1 MNEDE
6 IVGVINLNDNEI
18 ITLDEFV
25 LFFLIKQT
33 TIDNFPEEAIKRR
46 SETFNKKKEEVVDI
60 KNHCA
65 GAIVDTT
72 YDHFTSPKHTIKS
85 QEYSA
90 NDEDHQNLVQEELNK
105 K

>member
-6 IVGVINLNDNEI
+6 IMDVININGNKY

-25 LFFLIKQT
+25 LFFIIKQA

-46 SETFNKKKEEVVDI
+46 LGTFSTKKVEVVDI

-72 YDHFTSPKHTIKS
+72 YDHYTSPIRTIKS

>member
-6 IVGVINLNDNEI
+6 IIGVMNLNNNQN

-46 SETFNKKKEEVVDI
+46 LNKFDKKKEEVDI

-65 GAIVDTT
+65 GAIIDTT
-72 YDHFTSPKHTIKS
+72 YDHLTSQKHTIKS